1 MKRITRRRKETKFAY
16 RPLESSINPSK
27 NPWRRIAKMRLISKN
42 AEKPGLSSYVVIYR
56 DVEDNRVRV
65 TKPMH
70 MLEAR
75 DEVKKLRRNF
85 RF

>member
-1 MKRITRRRKETKFAY
+1 MKRVTRRRKETKFAY
-16 RPLESSINPSK
+16 RPLESAINPSK

-42 AEKPGLSSYVVIYR
+42 TEKPSLSSYVVIYR

-65 TKPMH
+65 TKPMN